1 MNIVL
6 ASQNEHK
13 KLEIQ
18 AILRELNITIKTLPE
33 LGFSP
38 IEVVEDQDTFEGNA
52 LKKAYEVMKYTGLPS
67 IADDSG
73 LCVEALNNEPGVYS
87 ARFAGENA
95 SDLDNNS
102 KLIQLLKGETNR
114 KAKFVSVIALVFTS
128 GDPILVRG
136 ECHGTIIS
144 APKGAGGFGYDPL
157 FIPDGY
163 TKTFGELS
171 SQEKNAISH
180 RANALDKLKDTLYAK
195 DFLKK

>member
-6 ASQNEHK
+6 ASQNKHK
-13 KLEIQ
+13 QAEIQ
-18 AILRELNITIKTLPE
+18 AILKELNITIKTLPE

-38 IEVVEDQDTFEGNA
+38 IDVIEDQDTFEGNA
-52 LKKAYEVMKYTGLPS
+52 LKKACEVMKYTGLPA

-73 LCVEALNNEPGVYS
+73 LCVEALNDAPGVYS

-95 SDLDNNS
+95 SDSDNNL
-102 KLIQLLKGETNR
+102 KLMQLLEGETNR
-114 KAKFVSVIALVFTS
+114 NAKFVSVIALAFTS

-144 APKGAGGFGYDPL
+144 TPKGSGGFGYDPF
-157 FIPDGY
+157 FIPNGY
-163 TKTFGELS
+163 NKTFGELS

-180 RANALDKLKDTLYAK
+180 RANALDKLKDTLYAN
-195 DFLKK
+195 DFLEK